1 MNKEDLVKL
10 VSEKTGITQKAAE
23 QAQKVIIEGIS
34 STLEKGDS
42 ISLVGFG
49 SFKVVERAAR
59 EGRNPSTG
67 EKMQIPASKA
77 VKFTPS
83 KSLTARS
90 GAKLATHDNERI
102 RRRGGFQRKGYL
114 PSPKSLKNQSRFP
127 QLQLS
132 RPLSEGAGKVLMLP
146 L

>member
-1 MNKEDLVKL
+1 MNKQDLVNL
-10 VSEKTGITQKAAE
+10 VSETTGISKEAAGKAQKA
-23 QAQKVIIEGIS
+23 VIEAIS

-42 ISLVGFG
+42 VSFIGFG

-83 KSLTARS
+83 KAL
-90 GAKLATHDNERI
+90 KERV
-102 RRRGGFQRKGYL
+102 Q
-114 PSPKSLKNQSRFP
+114 
-127 QLQLS
+127 
-132 RPLSEGAGKVLMLP
+132 
-146 L
+146 

>member
-10 VSEKTGITQKAAE
+10 VSEKTGITKKAAE
-23 QAQKVIIEGIS
+23 QAQKAVIEGIS
-34 STLEKGDS
+34 STLEKGES

-49 SFKVVERAAR
+49 SFKVVERTAR

-83 KSLTARS
+83 KSL
-90 GAKLATHDNERI
+90 KERV
-102 RRRGGFQRKGYL
+102 Q
-114 PSPKSLKNQSRFP
+114 
-127 QLQLS
+127 
-132 RPLSEGAGKVLMLP
+132 
-146 L
+146 

>member
-10 VSEKTGITQKAAE
+10 VSEKTGITKKAAE
-23 QAQKVIIEGIS
+23 QAQKAVIEEMS
-34 STLEKGDS
+34 STLEKGGS

-83 KSLTARS
+83 KSL
-90 GAKLATHDNERI
+90 KERV
-102 RRRGGFQRKGYL
+102 R
-114 PSPKSLKNQSRFP
+114 
-127 QLQLS
+127 
-132 RPLSEGAGKVLMLP
+132 
-146 L
+146 

>member
-10 VSEKTGITQKAAE
+10 VSEKIGITKKAAE
-23 QAQKVIIEGIS
+23 QAQKAVIEGIS
-34 STLEKGDS
+34 STLEKGES

-83 KSLTARS
+83 KSL
-90 GAKLATHDNERI
+90 KERV
-102 RRRGGFQRKGYL
+102 Q
-114 PSPKSLKNQSRFP
+114 
-127 QLQLS
+127 
-132 RPLSEGAGKVLMLP
+132 
-146 L
+146 

>member
-1 MNKEDLVKL
+1 MLVLSVPGVLDKRRKEMNKEDLVKL
-10 VSEKTGITQKAAE
+10 VSEKTGITKKTAE
-23 QAQKVIIEGIS
+23 QAQKAAIEGIS

-49 SFKVVERAAR
+49 SFKVVQRAAR

-83 KSLTARS
+83 KLL
-90 GAKLATHDNERI
+90 KERV
-102 RRRGGFQRKGYL
+102 Q
-114 PSPKSLKNQSRFP
+114 
-127 QLQLS
+127 
-132 RPLSEGAGKVLMLP
+132 
-146 L
+146 

>member
-10 VSEKTGITQKAAE
+10 VCEKTGITKKMAE
-23 QAQKVIIEGIS
+23 QAQKAVIEGFS
-34 STLEKGDS
+34 SALEKGDS

-67 EKMQIPASKA
+67 EKMQIPASRA

-83 KSLTARS
+83 KSL
-90 GAKLATHDNERI
+90 KERV
-102 RRRGGFQRKGYL
+102 R
-114 PSPKSLKNQSRFP
+114 
-127 QLQLS
+127 
-132 RPLSEGAGKVLMLP
+132 
-146 L
+146 

>member
-1 MNKEDLVKL
+1 MNREGLVKL

-23 QAQKVIIEGIS
+23 QVQKAVIELFS
-34 STLEKGDS
+34 STLEKGES

-67 EKMQIPASKA
+67 KKIQIPASKT

-83 KSLTARS
+83 KSL
-90 GAKLATHDNERI
+90 KERV
-102 RRRGGFQRKGYL
+102 Q
-114 PSPKSLKNQSRFP
+114 
-127 QLQLS
+127 
-132 RPLSEGAGKVLMLP
+132 
-146 L
+146 

>member
-10 VSEKTGITQKAAE
+10 VSEKTGITKKAAE
-23 QAQKVIIEGIS
+23 QAQKAVIEGIS

-42 ISLVGFG
+42 ISLIGFG

-83 KSLTARS
+83 KLL
-90 GAKLATHDNERI
+90 KERV
-102 RRRGGFQRKGYL
+102 Q
-114 PSPKSLKNQSRFP
+114 
-127 QLQLS
+127 
-132 RPLSEGAGKVLMLP
+132 
-146 L
+146 

>member
-10 VSEKTGITQKAAE
+10 VSEKTGITKKAAE
-23 QAQKVIIEGIS
+23 QAQKTVIEGIS
-34 STLEKGDS
+34 STLEKGGS

-83 KSLTARS
+83 KSL
-90 GAKLATHDNERI
+90 KERV
-102 RRRGGFQRKGYL
+102 R
-114 PSPKSLKNQSRFP
+114 
-127 QLQLS
+127 
-132 RPLSEGAGKVLMLP
+132 
-146 L
+146 

>member
-10 VSEKTGITQKAAE
+10 VSEKTGITKKAAE
-23 QAQKVIIEGIS
+23 QAQKVVIEGIC
-34 STLEKGDS
+34 STLEKGGS

-49 SFKVVERAAR
+49 SFKVVDRAAR

-83 KSLTARS
+83 KSL
-90 GAKLATHDNERI
+90 KERV
-102 RRRGGFQRKGYL
+102 Q
-114 PSPKSLKNQSRFP
+114 
-127 QLQLS
+127 
-132 RPLSEGAGKVLMLP
+132 
-146 L
+146 